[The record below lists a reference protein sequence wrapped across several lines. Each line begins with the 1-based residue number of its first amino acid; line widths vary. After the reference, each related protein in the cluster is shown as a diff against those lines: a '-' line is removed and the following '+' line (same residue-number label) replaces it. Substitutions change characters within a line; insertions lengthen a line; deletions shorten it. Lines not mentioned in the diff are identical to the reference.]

1 MEHVSSSVTLV
12 ETKKRSLVPEK
23 WEDQVRVIGISE
35 CKEAALSLAQA
46 FATDELAQ
54 YLLDAEEDGDESKW
68 RLHVD
73 IFNYIVAAHCYK
85 GVVTTIGPDYE
96 AVALWMPPG
105 KDSDD
110 WLTILRSGMWRLYYQ
125 LSAEGRRRY
134 YNELLPV
141 LHQTKHEVM
150 GDRDDDCY
158 YLVYL
163 GTKPSGQRRGYARKL
178 IDHMAAKA
186 DAEGRAM
193 YLESSSLKN
202 NGYYKK
208 FGFEIKRDLYLGADV
223 AAAAAASASSAVT
236 TTTITTT
243 TSNSSDDNNS
253 DSGSAAHAPVLLTI
267 MRLLLAPAPAGRVV
281 KSDYTTIGDRE
292 RERGEEEERKME
304 WTIDNPAAAAML
316 ADDGDIDMT
325 ADSFLGF
332 GLAAAMLA

>member
-1 MEHVSSSVTLV
+1 MEHVSNSATLV
-12 ETKKRSLVPEK
+12 ATRKRSLVPEK
-23 WEDQVRVIGISE
+23 WEDQVRAIGISE
-35 CKEAALSLAQA
+35 YKEAALSLAQA

-54 YLLDAEEDGDESKW
+54 YLLDAEDVTEGDETKW

-73 IFNYIVAAHCYK
+73 IFNYIVASHCYK
-85 GVVTTIGPDYE
+85 GIVTTIGPDYE

-134 YNELLPV
+134 YSELLPV

-163 GTKPSGQRRGYARKL
+163 GTKPSGQRRGYGRKL

-193 YLESSSLKN
+193 YLESSSVKN

-208 FGFEIKRDLYLGADV
+208 FGFEVKRD
-223 AAAAAASASSAVT
+223 
-236 TTTITTT
+236 
-243 TSNSSDDNNS
+243 
-253 DSGSAAHAPVLLTI
+253 
-267 MRLLLAPAPAGRVV
+267 RQ
-281 KSDYTTIGDRE
+281 
-292 RERGEEEERKME
+292 
-304 WTIDNPAAAAML
+304 
-316 ADDGDIDMT
+316 
-325 ADSFLGF
+325 
-332 GLAAAMLA
+332 

>member
-1 MEHVSSSVTLV
+1 MEHVSSSVTLI

-23 WEDQVRVIGISE
+23 WEDQVRTIGISE

-54 YLLDAEEDGDESKW
+54 YLLDAEDVKGEESKW

-105 KDSDD
+105 KDADD
-110 WLTILRSGMWRLYYQ
+110 WLTLLRSGMWRLYYQ

-141 LHQTKHEVM
+141 LHRTKHEVM

-163 GTKPSGQRRGYARKL
+163 GTKPSGQRRGYGRKL
-178 IDHMAAKA
+178 IEHMAAKA
-186 DAEGRAM
+186 DAEGRPM
-193 YLESSSLKN
+193 YLESSSETN
-202 NGYYKK
+202 SSYYKK
-208 FGFEIKRDLYLGADV
+208 FGFEIKRDIYLGGET
-223 AAAAAASASSAVT
+223 AAKGGAH
-236 TTTITTT
+236 
-243 TSNSSDDNNS
+243 SD
-253 DSGSAAHAPVLLTI
+253 AAPVRLTI
-267 MRLLLAPAPAGRVV
+267 MVREPRKLTLAH
-281 KSDYTTIGDRE
+281 TIPI
-292 RERGEEEERKME
+292 K
-304 WTIDNPAAAAML
+304 L
-316 ADDGDIDMT
+316 H
-325 ADSFLGF
+325 SGF
-332 GLAAAMLA
+332 SHRAL

>member
-1 MEHVSSSVTLV
+1 MEHVSSNATLV

-54 YLLDAEEDGDESKW
+54 YILDAEEGGDESKW

-141 LHQTKHEVM
+141 LHQTKDEVM
-150 GDRDDDCY
+150 GDRDDNYY

-208 FGFEIKRDLYLGADV
+208 FGFEIKRDVYLGAEV
-223 AAAAAASASSAVT
+223 AAAAAAAASSAAVT

-267 MRLLLAPAPAGRVV
+267 MVREPRALALAHSIPIKLHSGFSSHQHP
-281 KSDYTTIGDRE
+281 
-292 RERGEEEERKME
+292 RG
-304 WTIDNPAAAAML
+304 AL
-316 ADDGDIDMT
+316 
-325 ADSFLGF
+325 
-332 GLAAAMLA
+332 

>member
-1 MEHVSSSVTLV
+1 MAHVSSSVTLI
-12 ETKKRSLVPEK
+12 EKKTRSLVPEK
-23 WEDQVRVIGISE
+23 WEDQVRAIGIAE
-35 CKEAALSLAQA
+35 CKEAGLSLAQA
-46 FATDELAQ
+46 FATDDLAQ
-54 YLLDAEEDGDESKW
+54 YLLDAEDGGDGDEAKW

-73 IFNYIVAAHCYK
+73 IFNYIVASHCYK

-125 LSAEGRRRY
+125 LSAEGQRRY

-141 LHQTKHEVM
+141 LHQTKLEVM

-178 IDHMAAKA
+178 IEQMAAKA

-202 NGYYKK
+202 NEYYKK
-208 FGFEIKRDLYLGADV
+208 FGFEIKRDVYLGTDL
-223 AAAAAASASSAVT
+223 AAT
-236 TTTITTT
+236 
-243 TSNSSDDNNS
+243 
-253 DSGSAAHAPVLLTI
+253 SGSSGGGGSVRLTI
-267 MRLLLAPAPAGRVV
+267 MVREPRKLPLAHSIPIKLHSGF
-281 KSDYTTIGDRE
+281 SQ
-292 RERGEEEERKME
+292 RG
-304 WTIDNPAAAAML
+304 TL
-316 ADDGDIDMT
+316 
-325 ADSFLGF
+325 
-332 GLAAAMLA
+332 

>member
-1 MEHVSSSVTLV
+1 MEHVSSNVTLV

-23 WEDQVRVIGISE
+23 WEDQVRAIGISE

-54 YLLDAEEDGDESKW
+54 YLLDAEDVASDDDESKW

-105 KDSDD
+105 KEADD

-134 YNELLPV
+134 YDELLPV
-141 LHQTKHEVM
+141 LHHTKHEVM
-150 GDRDDDCY
+150 GDRDNDCY

-163 GTKPSGQRRGYARKL
+163 GTKPSGQRRGYGRKL
-178 IDHMAAKA
+178 IEQMAAKA

-193 YLESSSLKN
+193 YLESSSEKN
-202 NGYYKK
+202 NAYYKK
-208 FGFEIKRDLYLGADV
+208 FGFEIKRDIYLGAN
-223 AAAAAASASSAVT
+223 ANAN
-236 TTTITTT
+236 ITTKGANA
-243 TSNSSDDNNS
+243 TS
-253 DSGSAAHAPVLLTI
+253 APVRLTI
-267 MRLLLAPAPAGRVV
+267 MVREPRKLTLANSIPIKLHSGFAHR
-281 KSDYTTIGDRE
+281 
-292 RERGEEEERKME
+292 
-304 WTIDNPAAAAML
+304 AM
-316 ADDGDIDMT
+316 
-325 ADSFLGF
+325 
-332 GLAAAMLA
+332 

>member
-1 MEHVSSSVTLV
+1 MEHVSNSSVTLV

-23 WEDQVRVIGISE
+23 WEDQVRAIGISE
-35 CKEAALSLAQA
+35 FKEAGLSLAQA

-54 YLLDAEEDGDESKW
+54 YLLDAEDVKGGEETKW

-105 KDSDD
+105 KDADD

-141 LHQTKHEVM
+141 LHHTKQEVM

-163 GTKPSGQRRGYARKL
+163 GTKPSGQRRGYGRKL
-178 IDHMAAKA
+178 IEHMAAKA
-186 DAEGRAM
+186 DAEGRPM
-193 YLESSSLKN
+193 YLESSSEKN
-202 NGYYKK
+202 SGYYKK
-208 FGFEIKRDLYLGADV
+208 FGFEIKRDIYLGGGIMT
-223 AAAAAASASSAVT
+223 SSTDSTVT
-236 TTTITTT
+236 
-243 TSNSSDDNNS
+243 
-253 DSGSAAHAPVLLTI
+253 APVRLTI
-267 MRLLLAPAPAGRVV
+267 MVREPRKLTLAHSIPIKLHSGFSHRVL
-281 KSDYTTIGDRE
+281 KSE
-292 RERGEEEERKME
+292 
-304 WTIDNPAAAAML
+304 
-316 ADDGDIDMT
+316 
-325 ADSFLGF
+325 
-332 GLAAAMLA
+332 

>member
-1 MEHVSSSVTLV
+1 MAHVSSSVTLI
-12 ETKKRSLVPEK
+12 EKKKTRSLVPEK
-23 WEDQVRVIGISE
+23 WEDQVRAIGIAE
-35 CKEAALSLAQA
+35 CKEAGLSLAQA
-46 FATDELAQ
+46 FATDDLAQ
-54 YLLDAEEDGDESKW
+54 YLLDAEDGGGGDEAKW

-178 IDHMAAKA
+178 IEQMATKA

-202 NGYYKK
+202 NEYYKK
-208 FGFEIKRDLYLGADV
+208 FGFEIKRDIYLGTDF
-223 AAAAAASASSAVT
+223 AA
-236 TTTITTT
+236 
-243 TSNSSDDNNS
+243 TSGP
-253 DSGSAAHAPVLLTI
+253 SGGGGSVRLTI
-267 MRLLLAPAPAGRVV
+267 MVREPRKLPLAHSIPIKLHSGF
-281 KSDYTTIGDRE
+281 SQ
-292 RERGEEEERKME
+292 RG
-304 WTIDNPAAAAML
+304 TL
-316 ADDGDIDMT
+316 
-325 ADSFLGF
+325 
-332 GLAAAMLA
+332 

>member
-23 WEDQVRVIGISE
+23 WEDQVRTIGISE

-54 YLLDAEEDGDESKW
+54 YLLDAEDGKGGEETKW

-105 KDSDD
+105 QDSDD

-141 LHQTKHEVM
+141 LHNTKHEVM

-163 GTKPSGQRRGYARKL
+163 GTKPSGQRRGYGRKL
-178 IDHMAAKA
+178 IEHMAAKFIPSLASPYLNERGNDGSSHSLTMTSQA

-193 YLESSSLKN
+193 YLESSSVKN
-202 NGYYKK
+202 NAYYKK
-208 FGFEIKRDLYLGADV
+208 FGFEIKRDIYLGADL
-223 AAAAAASASSAVT
+223 AV
-236 TTTITTT
+236 
-243 TSNSSDDNNS
+243 NSH
-253 DSGSAAHAPVLLTI
+253 SGAAPVRLTI
-267 MRLLLAPAPAGRVV
+267 MVREPRKLTLAHSIPI
-281 KSDYTTIGDRE
+281 KLHS
-292 RERGEEEERKME
+292 
-304 WTIDNPAAAAML
+304 
-316 ADDGDIDMT
+316 
-325 ADSFLGF
+325 GF
-332 GLAAAMLA
+332 SHRAL